1 MCIRNE
7 MRGSFRSL
15 NLFTIFTDL
24 GEGGGD
30 KGNNKI
36 WPITPASWMKFE
48 AVTS

>member
-24 GEGGGD
+24 GEGGGT
-30 KGNNKI
+30 KE
-36 WPITPASWMKFE
+36 TTKFGQ
-48 AVTS
+48 